1 MRFARA
7 FAVGCL
13 ILGLIVGAFSLSHPV
28 KAVLGQWLLER
39 AFASGGAEPW
49 PGADMRP
56 VARLSIERLKV
67 ALIVM
72 DRASGKGMAW
82 GPGIVAGTGM
92 PGRKGLSVI
101 AGHRDSHM
109 AFLVKV
115 RTGDVVKITTVD
127 GQDTEYRVSGAVVID
142 TTHWSPETDPE
153 RQGALY
159 MVTCWPLDGQETTSK
174 RLVVAANV
182 I

>member
-1 MRFARA
+1 MRFAQA
-7 FAVGCL
+7 FAVGFL

-39 AFASGGAEPW
+39 AFTAGGTEPW

-82 GPGIVAGTGM
+82 GPGIVAGTGL

-109 AFLVKV
+109 VFLGEI
-115 RTGDVVKITTVD
+115 RTGDVVKITTVS
-127 GQDTEYRVSGAVVID
+127 GQDSEYRVSGAMVVD
-142 TTHWSPETDPE
+142 SSRWSPHVDREA
-153 RQGALY
+153 QGALY
-159 MVTCWPLDGQETTSK
+159 MLTCWPLDGQETTSK
-174 RLVVAANV
+174 RLVVAANL

>member
-1 MRFARA
+1 MRFAQA
-7 FAVGCL
+7 FAVGFL

-39 AFASGGAEPW
+39 AFAAGGAEPW

-72 DRASGKGMAW
+72 DRASGKGFGQGAKNR
-82 GPGIVAGTGM
+82 IHDAEARYSTG
-92 PGRKGLSVI
+92 
-101 AGHRDSHM
+101 
-109 AFLVKV
+109 
-115 RTGDVVKITTVD
+115 
-127 GQDTEYRVSGAVVID
+127 VSGGWKGRV
-142 TTHWSPETDPE
+142 TETAP
-153 RQGALY
+153 
-159 MVTCWPLDGQETTSK
+159 
-174 RLVVAANV
+174 N

>member
-7 FAVGCL
+7 FAAGFL
-13 ILGLIVGAFSLSHPV
+13 ILGLIVGAVSLSHPV
-28 KAVLGQWLLER
+28 KAVLGQWLLQR
-39 AFASGGAEPW
+39 AFAAGGAEPW
-49 PGADMRP
+49 PGADMQP
-56 VARLSIERLKV
+56 VGRLSIERLKV

-82 GPGIVAGTGM
+82 GPGFVAGTGM

-109 AFLVKV
+109 AFLGKV
-115 RTGDVVKITTVD
+115 RTGDVVKFTNVN
-127 GQDTEYRVSGAVVID
+127 GQETEYRVSGAMVVD
-142 TTHWSPETDPE
+142 SPRWSPHVDREA
-153 RQGALY
+153 QSALY
-159 MVTCWPLDGQETTSK
+159 MLTCWPLDGQKTTSK
-174 RLVVAANV
+174 RLVVAANL

>member
-1 MRFARA
+1 MRFAWA
-7 FAVGCL
+7 IAVGFL

-28 KAVLGQWLLER
+28 KAVLGQWLLKR
-39 AFASGGAEPW
+39 AFAAGGAEPW

-82 GPGIVAGTGM
+82 GPGIVAGTGS
-92 PGRKGLSVI
+92 PGKKGLSVI

-109 AFLVKV
+109 AFLGKV
-115 RTGDVVKITTVD
+115 RTGDVFKITTVD
-127 GQDTEYRVSGAVVID
+127 GQDTEYRVSGAMVVD
-142 TTHWSPETDPE
+142 SPRWSPHVDRET
-153 RQGALY
+153 RSTLY
-159 MVTCWPLDGQETTSK
+159 MLTCWPLDGQETTST
-174 RLVVAANV
+174 RLVVTAH
-182 I
+182 II

>member
-7 FAVGCL
+7 IAVGFL
-13 ILGLIVGAFSLSHPV
+13 ILGLIVGALGLSHPV

-39 AFASGGAEPW
+39 AFATGGAEPW

-72 DRASGKGMAW
+72 NRASGKGMAW

-92 PGRKGLSVI
+92 PGKKG
-101 AGHRDSHM
+101 
-109 AFLVKV
+109 
-115 RTGDVVKITTVD
+115 
-127 GQDTEYRVSGAVVID
+127 
-142 TTHWSPETDPE
+142 
-153 RQGALY
+153 
-159 MVTCWPLDGQETTSK
+159 
-174 RLVVAANV
+174 
-182 I
+182 

>member
-1 MRFARA
+1 
-7 FAVGCL
+7 
-13 ILGLIVGAFSLSHPV
+13 
-28 KAVLGQWLLER
+28 
-39 AFASGGAEPW
+39 
-49 PGADMRP
+49 
-56 VARLSIERLKV
+56 
-67 ALIVM
+67 
-72 DRASGKGMAW
+72 
-82 GPGIVAGTGM
+82 
-92 PGRKGLSVI
+92 
-101 AGHRDSHM
+101 M

-115 RTGDVVKITTVD
+115 RTGDVVKITTVN

-142 TTHWSPETDPE
+142 TTHWSPQTDPE

>member
-1 MRFARA
+1 MTLTRVI
-7 FAVGCL
+7 AVGFL
-13 ILGLIVGAFSLSHPV
+13 ISGLIVGVFSLSQPV

-39 AFASGGAEPW
+39 AFATGGAEPW

-72 DRASGKGMAW
+72 DLASGKGMAW
-82 GPGIVAGTGM
+82 GPGVVSGTSMLGK
-92 PGRKGLSVI
+92 KGLSVI

-115 RTGDVVKITTVD
+115 RTGEVVKITTVN
-127 GQDTEYRVSGAVVID
+127 GQDIKFKVSGALVVD
-142 TTHWSPETDPE
+142 ATHWYPQTEPE
-153 RQGALY
+153 RPGTLY
-159 MVTCWPLDGQETTSK
+159 MVTCWPLDGQKTTSK

>member
-1 MRFARA
+1 MTLARVI
-7 FAVGCL
+7 AVGFL
-13 ILGLIVGAFSLSHPV
+13 ISGLIVGAFSLLHPV

-39 AFASGGAEPW
+39 AFVSGGTEPW

-82 GPGIVAGTGM
+82 GPGIVAGTTM
-92 PGRKGLSVI
+92 PGKKGLSVI

-115 RTGDVVKITTVD
+115 RTGDVVKITAVN
-127 GQDTEYRVSGAVVID
+127 GRNIKFKVSGAVVVD
-142 TTHWSPETDPE
+142 ATHWTPQADPE
-153 RQGALY
+153 WPGVLY

>member
-1 MRFARA
+1 MTLARVI
-7 FAVGCL
+7 AVGFL
-13 ILGLIVGAFSLSHPV
+13 ISGLIVGAVGLSHPV
-28 KAVLGQWLLER
+28 KALLGQWLLER
-39 AFASGGAEPW
+39 AFAAGGAEPW

-82 GPGIVAGTGM
+82 GPGIVAGTGV

-115 RTGDVVKITTVD
+115 RTGDVVKITTVN
-127 GQDTEYRVSGAVVID
+127 GQDTEY
-142 TTHWSPETDPE
+142 
-153 RQGALY
+153 
-159 MVTCWPLDGQETTSK
+159 
-174 RLVVAANV
+174 
-182 I
+182 

>member
-1 MRFARA
+1 
-7 FAVGCL
+7 
-13 ILGLIVGAFSLSHPV
+13 
-28 KAVLGQWLLER
+28 
-39 AFASGGAEPW
+39 
-49 PGADMRP
+49 MRP

-82 GPGIVAGTGM
+82 GPGVVAGTDLS
-92 PGRKGLSVI
+92 GRPGLSVI

-109 AFLVKV
+109 AFLGKV
-115 RTGDVVKITTVD
+115 RTGDVVKITSVD
-127 GQDTEYRVSGAVVID
+127 GQETEYRVSGAMVVD
-142 TTHWSPETDPE
+142 SSRWSPQTDPE

-159 MVTCWPLDGQETTSK
+159 MLTCWPLDRQEITSK
-174 RLVVAANV
+174 RLVVAANL

>member
-1 MRFARA
+1 MRFAQA
-7 FAVGCL
+7 FAVGFL

-39 AFASGGAEPW
+39 AFAAGGAEPW
-49 PGADMRP
+49 PGADLRP

-82 GPGIVAGTGM
+82 GPGVVTGTDL
-92 PGRKGLSVI
+92 PGRPGLSVI

-109 AFLVKV
+109 AFLGKV
-115 RTGDVVKITTVD
+115 RTGDVVKFTNVN
-127 GQDTEYRVSGAVVID
+127 GQETEYRVSGAMVVD
-142 TTHWSPETDPE
+142 SSRWSPHVDPE
-153 RQGALY
+153 AQSALY
-159 MVTCWPLDGQETTSK
+159 MLTCWPLDGQKTTPK
-174 RLVVAANV
+174 RLVVAANL